1 MKYENF
7 ENKEM
12 KLDFVTSLMIYNK
25 YTNVKGA
32 QVKNRP
38 SYQVKSEIVDLR
50 KTIKTCFS

>member
-25 YTNVKGA
+25 YTKEKGA

-50 KTIKTCFS
+50 KL